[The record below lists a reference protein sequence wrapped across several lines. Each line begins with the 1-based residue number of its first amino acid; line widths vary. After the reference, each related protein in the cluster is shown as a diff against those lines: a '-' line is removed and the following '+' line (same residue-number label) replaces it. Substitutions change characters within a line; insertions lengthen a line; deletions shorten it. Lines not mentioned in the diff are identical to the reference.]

1 MVIGP
6 IIGSRETIRGE
17 KFMTIKNEIDV
28 ELWEVI
34 QKNYDAE
41 NYTGAILDAVF
52 KLTDTIRNKTGLE
65 GDGSSLIGQ
74 AFGGEDPRI
83 KLNKLQT
90 DSEKDI
96 QKGIQD
102 ILRGIYTGIRNPR
115 SHDSMSDDKS
125 STDAIIIFTN
135 YLLKLIDQSKLRF
148 NEEDFLA
155 RIFDPYYVKTE
166 EYSAL
171 LVQDIPKRQRA
182 NIAIQT
188 ILRRDEG
195 DIDALGFFL
204 EALFSQLESADLS
217 RVYKVI
223 SDELKIT
230 TDYSDIRYLVHIC
243 PSKYWSKIDTAVR
256 IRTETI
262 LYEDFSNGTYNE
274 TTERCGKHGSLA
286 TWITTEHLI
295 RFGQLEK
302 WTRQAVEM
310 IQSDNDEIVA
320 YVKVFFWRKICDINR
335 TNIAW
340 SLKCYFQNGL
350 KNNDQEIIDQ
360 LKDIIEWEEDHPWWD
375 VFEKELKNHPDIK
388 YDPEKLPF

>member
-1 MVIGP
+1 
-6 IIGSRETIRGE
+6 
-17 KFMTIKNEIDV
+17 MTIKNEIDV

-125 STDAIIIFTN
+125 STDAIIVFIN
-135 YLLKLIDQSKLRF
+135 YLLRLIDQSKLRF
-148 NEEDFLA
+148 SEEDFLD
-155 RIFDPYYVKTE
+155 RIFDHYYVKNK
-166 EYSAL
+166 EYSDL
-171 LVQDIPKRQRA
+171 LVQDIPKRQHA

-188 ILRRDEG
+188 ILRRNEG
-195 DIDALGFFL
+195 DIYALGFFL

-243 PSKYWSKIDTAVR
+243 PSKYWNKIDTAVR

-274 TTERCGKHGSLA
+274 TTERCGQHGSLA

-302 WTRQAVEM
+302 WTRQAVAM
-310 IQSDNDEIVA
+310 IQSDDNEIVA
-320 YVKVFFWRKICDINR
+320 YVKEFFWEKICDINR

-340 SLKCYFQNGL
+340 SLKYYFQNGL
-350 KNNDQEIIDQ
+350 KHNDQEIIDQ

-375 VFEKELKNHPDIK
+375 VFAEELKDHLDIK